1 VRDDVVIEPRQLA
14 AFIAVSEELSFA
26 RAGNRLGAGA
36 PSVSRLIARLESSL
50 GFALFQRSSRKVVLT
65 SAGAALLPVAR
76 DAARAQQRFLDR
88 AVAVR
93 GGIASVVRLGTT
105 GGASGPLEL
114 LLAEHQ
120 KMHPQVEL
128 QLVEASTPQKMQM
141 LLGGELDIAFVRA
154 PVAAHGIEIA
164 DLWREPLYV
173 VMASGHPAAG
183 NSEVHLS
190 QLASDPAMIPP
201 ARVNPGV
208 HRSALGHARRAG
220 FVPIDAPWQADFG
233 NALATIAATRT
244 WMLLTRSNA
253 LAAASDRIAARPVLD
268 SEATIAVSLA
278 WRSTGL
284 AEPAR
289 AVVEL
294 ALKLSGREAWAD
306 VLSR

>member
-26 RAGNRLGAGA
+26 RAGNRVGAGA
-36 PSVSRLIARLESSL
+36 PSVSRLIARLEASL
-50 GFALFQRSSRKVVLT
+50 GFALFERSSRKVVMT

-76 DAARAQQRFLDR
+76 EAADAHQRLLDR

-93 GGIASVVRLGTT
+93 DGIASVVRLGTT
-105 GGASGPLEL
+105 GGASAPLEL

-120 KMHPQVEL
+120 RIRPQVEL
-128 QLVEASTPQKMQM
+128 RLVEAPTPRKMQM
-141 LLGGELDIAFVRA
+141 LLDGELDVAFVRA

-173 VMASGHPAAG
+173 VMAAGHPVAG
-183 NSEVHLS
+183 NGEVHLS
-190 QLASDPAMIPP
+190 QLESDSAMIPP
-201 ARVNPGV
+201 ASVNPGV

-220 FVPIDAPWQADFG
+220 FIPIEAPWQSDFG

-268 SEATIAVSLA
+268 PEATVAVSLA
-278 WRSTGL
+278 WRARGL
-284 AEPAR
+284 AKPAR
-289 AVVEL
+289 AIVEL
-294 ALKLSGREAWAD
+294 ALELSRREAWGD
-306 VLSR
+306 VLLR